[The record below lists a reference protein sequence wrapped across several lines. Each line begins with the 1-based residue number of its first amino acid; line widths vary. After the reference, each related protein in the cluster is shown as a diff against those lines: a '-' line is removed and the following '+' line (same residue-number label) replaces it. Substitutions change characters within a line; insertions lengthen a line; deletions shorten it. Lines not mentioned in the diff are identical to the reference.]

1 MGTQLGSSA
10 TLSPLFPAKSLED
23 DCPYCPTVLSRDC
36 VERILVQ
43 CLLAVSSQDLALER
57 ATEDYL
63 RGGWED
69 MWPCQEAYLELRIG
83 TFVKCEAWSFMLG
96 LLSLVHASDL
106 GAAGLAHHCSVRWRE
121 VALHPRLRTAVEL

>member
-1 MGTQLGSSA
+1 VAVPRGIPRVKQVRTCGYEYAYHGSSA
-10 TLSPLFPAKSLED
+10 FD
-23 DCPYCPTVLSRDC
+23 R
-36 VERILVQ
+36 
-43 CLLAVSSQDLALER
+43 
-57 ATEDYL
+57 
-63 RGGWED
+63 
-69 MWPCQEAYLELRIG
+69 LRIG